1 MVTFGRDRRGASTI
15 GCLLT
20 VVIFAAVCYYGFF
33 IGRVYWK
40 YNELQQEMQSQA
52 RLAPSLT
59 DAVIR
64 RRLVTVVDELLLPPE
79 AERFQITR
87 SGRPRKITIETEY
100 RDSVDLPFFK
110 HVFKLHPV
118 AEEPL

>member
-1 MVTFGRDRRGASTI
+1 MVTFGPDRRGASTI

-64 RRLVTVVDELLLPPE
+64 RRLVTVVDDLLLPPE

-100 RDSVDLPFFK
+100 RDSVDLPFFN
-110 HVFKLHPV
+110 HVFRLHPV